1 MNRKVVFPIRKIME
15 DALGINDLYGHLMIN
30 GFEKFP
36 VVVDLGAGTGELPQ
50 KILEK
55 YPSSRIILVEPDPS
69 LFQELKKKFAKQD
82 NVETLEAAIGKEK
95 NNYGTFYLS
104 KNWQGNSL
112 HKSLIAEKDIQGG
125 IAARIVTLEDIFLL
139 FHLEKIDFLKVDI
152 EGEEWNVF
160 ENFSKH
166 DFERIQ
172 QISVEFHDFLDPS
185 LRERSERCIK
195 LLKEFGYSFIHKGTK
210 HMYGTPYYDCL
221 FYDRKRL
228 NSKAIVKWLS
238 IPTTLSSIF
247 INFGKMVKLGE
258 LPE

>member
-1 MNRKVVFPIRKIME
+1 MNRKALLPIRKIIEAAFGIYALE
-15 DALGINDLYGHLMIN
+15 DHFMIN

-36 VVVDLGAGTGELPQ
+36 VVVDLGAGNGEFP
-50 KILEK
+50 KRILEK

-69 LFQELKKKFAKQD
+69 LFRELTKKFEKQD
-82 NVETLEAAIGKEK
+82 NVEILEAAVGNEE
-95 NNYGTFYLS
+95 NNYGKFYLS
-104 KNWQGNSL
+104 KNLVGNSL
-112 HKSLIAEKDIQGG
+112 HKSLIAEKDIQGD
-125 IAARIVTLEDIFLL
+125 ITVRIVTLEDIFSL
-139 FHLEKIDFLKVDI
+139 FHLEKIDLLKVDI

-185 LRERSERCIK
+185 MRERSERCIK
-195 LLKEFGYSFIHKGTK
+195 LLKEFGYTFIHRGTK
-210 HMYGTPYYDCL
+210 YMYGTPYYNCL

-238 IPTTLSSIF
+238 VPTQFSIQARA
-247 INFGKMVKLGE
+247 MLR
-258 LPE
+258 L